1 MLSALLSLLRAA
13 LGQRSPLPVSEV
25 PMVRFA
31 QRMECGGNC
40 RRRRGSAHCGVCRR
54 NRVKPPPL
62 AFDYPY

>member
-1 MLSALLSLLRAA
+1 
-13 LGQRSPLPVSEV
+13 
-25 PMVRFA
+25 MVRFA

-62 AFDYPY
+62 AFDYTY